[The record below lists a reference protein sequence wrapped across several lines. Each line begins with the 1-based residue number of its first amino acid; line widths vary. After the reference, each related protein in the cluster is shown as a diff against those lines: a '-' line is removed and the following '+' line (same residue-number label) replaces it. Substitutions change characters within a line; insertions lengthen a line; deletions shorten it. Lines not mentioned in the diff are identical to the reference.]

1 MRIAGSCLSRRE
13 KNANNKQATTQW
25 VPQICKFHSR
35 QKNKQPVTL
44 SQDAN
49 AARAPCCLHES
60 KVANECFISSE
71 LSSGIEVSV
80 RPILLILLHESG
92 LSPLKTLGTTS
103 SVQIINMHGNQY
115 LFGREERMFEEELT
129 ERVEASSGVLIH
141 YIHLFSFYP
150 PSATHV
156 HICTMSGPENMSRSA
171 YISFCYF
178 SPVPVDLCSVY
189 VQV

>member
-1 MRIAGSCLSRRE
+1 MRSARRSLRRR
-13 KNANNKQATTQW
+13 KKMQTINRRR
-25 VPQICKFHSR
+25 HSGFR
-35 QKNKQPVTL
+35 KSVSSIPDKRTKQPVTL

-49 AARAPCCLHES
+49 ADRALCCLHES

-71 LSSGIEVSV
+71 LSAGIEVSA

-92 LSPLKTLGTTS
+92 LSPLKTLGTAS

-156 HICTMSGPENMSRSA
+156 HICTMSGPGK
-171 YISFCYF
+171 
-178 SPVPVDLCSVY
+178 Y
-189 VQV
+189 VQISIYILLLLFSCPCGPL